1 MVTPKSVDVISIESN
16 FISLWLTKFFNMDFF
31 IPFDVKE
38 IEHASFHPIVAAELE
53 GKQINMILDS
63 GASRTVLSSNLV
75 VNFDKTAGDGEE
87 AFAAGI
93 NAQRMEV
100 EQVVIPS
107 IRIGNLDFFDMLIFS
122 TNLDAVSSLYEQM
135 AGVRIDGLLGC
146 DFLVKYGG
154 VVDFNTQKIV
164 LTKFHRANKSF

>member
-1 MVTPKSVDVISIESN
+1 MVTLRSASVICIERN
-16 FISLWLTKFFNMDFF
+16 FISLSLTKFFTMDFF
-31 IPFDVKE
+31 VPFDVKE
-38 IEHASFHPIVAAELE
+38 IEQASFHPIVAATIA
-53 GKQINMILDS
+53 GKQINMILDT

-75 VNFDKTAGDGEE
+75 INFDKTAGDGEE

-154 VVDFNTQKIV
+154 VVDFNAQRIV
-164 LTKFHRANKSF
+164 LTKHHQADE